1 MKSFAKAI
9 LIAIGVSVGLL
20 LLANFIAFFPWYS
33 ALVVETF
40 NLSQIAAGDN
50 YVKQHDYDQTLN
62 TLSNRPIFKKNR
74 DKIKIT
80 IHNEDGQSAVGNND
94 AEIYYD
100 LPEGSK
106 PYRQRGS
113 NISIKIEAVYPL
125 EITLM
130 GNRLERLIPV
140 TFAMNTV
147 GLKHYKDLEYYFH

>member
-100 LPEGSK
+100 LPESSK